1 MVITPSQPTGDDE
14 PVLVG
19 LEKCYLPAQRRALS
33 GGSMSAND
41 LAVKYGTYQ
50 PENLLVILPLEEA
63 SDIIRESL
71 RAEVRHE
78 LEYEYDDRISSA
90 EEEASD
96 WESRADSY
104 ECDAISFA
112 RAIEKALL
120 APTLDEAKLFS
131 NAFVLI
137 IANIFNT

>member
-1 MVITPSQPTGDDE
+1 MSLFWLDWKNVICPLSG
-14 PVLVG
+14 G
-19 LEKCYLPAQRRALS
+19 RFS

-120 APTLDEAKLFS
+120 APTLDEAK
-131 NAFVLI
+131 I
-137 IANIFNT
+137 ILERVRSDNREYF

>member
-1 MVITPSQPTGDDE
+1 
-14 PVLVG
+14 
-19 LEKCYLPAQRRALS
+19 
-33 GGSMSAND
+33 MSAND

-50 PENLLVILPLEEA
+50 PENLLVILPLEEV

-120 APTLDEAKLFS
+120 APTLDEAK
-131 NAFVLI
+131 I
-137 IANIFNT
+137 ILERVRSDNREYF

>member
-1 MVITPSQPTGDDE
+1 
-14 PVLVG
+14 
-19 LEKCYLPAQRRALS
+19 
-33 GGSMSAND
+33 MSAND

-96 WESRADSY
+96 WESRADGY

-120 APTLDEAKLFS
+120 APTLDEAK
-131 NAFVLI
+131 I
-137 IANIFNT
+137 ILERVRSDNREYF

>member
-1 MVITPSQPTGDDE
+1 
-14 PVLVG
+14 
-19 LEKCYLPAQRRALS
+19 
-33 GGSMSAND
+33 MSAND

-50 PENLLVILPLEEA
+50 PENLLVILET
-63 SDIIRESL
+63 L

-120 APTLDEAKLFS
+120 APTLDEAK
-131 NAFVLI
+131 I
-137 IANIFNT
+137 ILERVRSDNREYF

>member
-1 MVITPSQPTGDDE
+1 
-14 PVLVG
+14 
-19 LEKCYLPAQRRALS
+19 
-33 GGSMSAND
+33 MSAND

-78 LEYEYDDRISSA
+78 LESEYDDRISSA

-104 ECDAISFA
+104 ECDAINFA
-112 RAIEKALL
+112 RAIGKPCLHQ
-120 APTLDEAKLFS
+120 PWMKQKLFS

>member
-1 MVITPSQPTGDDE
+1 
-14 PVLVG
+14 
-19 LEKCYLPAQRRALS
+19 
-33 GGSMSAND
+33 MSAND

-112 RAIEKALL
+112 RAIEKPCLHQ
-120 APTLDEAKLFS
+120 PWMKQKLFS